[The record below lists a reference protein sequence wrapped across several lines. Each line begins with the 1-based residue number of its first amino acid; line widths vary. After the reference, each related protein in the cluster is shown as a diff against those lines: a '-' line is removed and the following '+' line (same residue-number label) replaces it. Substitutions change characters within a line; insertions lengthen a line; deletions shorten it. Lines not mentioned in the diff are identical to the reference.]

1 MDIKVNTIINSLE
14 EFIEAKSKLLFS
26 GNILVNKE
34 ELLDYIKDIR
44 TELPSSVTQASAIYQ
59 DREKILT
66 DASARADNSIEE
78 AKIKSKE
85 IVDEARAK
93 EANLL
98 DTHEL
103 VKKARV
109 QANDIVIAAKEEAS
123 KILEK
128 ARIDSENMKN
138 ETFDFVEE
146 KIAKLEN
153 SFSHAKYNAEYL
165 KDEFYKHSGSLF
177 HILSSNIEKDH
188 EDVLANKK
196 AFLEFRDSLKAIAQ
210 DNEEGREEE

>member
-14 EFIEAKSKLLFS
+14 EYIESKGGLLFT
-26 GNILVNKE
+26 GNIVINKAE
-34 ELLDYIKDIR
+34 ILEYIQDIR
-44 TELPSSVTQASAIYQ
+44 TEMPTSLTQASAIYE

-66 DASARADNSIEE
+66 DASARADTSIEE
-78 AKIKSKE
+78 AKLKSQE
-85 IVDEARAK
+85 ILDAARAE
-93 EANLL
+93 EAKIL
-98 DTHEL
+98 DKHEL
-103 VKKARV
+103 V
-109 QANDIVIAAKEEAS
+109 
-123 KILEK
+123 EK
-128 ARIDSENMKN
+128 ARIKANEIILSAKEDAQDMIDTAKIESENMKN

-153 SFSHAKYNAEYL
+153 TFSHAKYNAEYL

-196 AFLEFRDSLKAIAQ
+196 AFIEFRESLKE
-210 DNEEGREEE
+210 DGEEQIEE